1 MVTLINKI
9 ECRYQVMMVKTFLS
23 LQMQRRSTQIMVE
36 RLCICKDRKVFSSKV
51 CIKLQR
57 DRISFSGSK
66 QYFLKVENIQI
77 TWECHFSLFK
87 YLPPISLGLLVM
99 ETLYITNVFFFLIW
113 QYFIDRLE
121 SILKLFQSV
130 SNTLSKKHFLSCL
143 YFLVWVIK

>member
-9 ECRYQVMMVKTFLS
+9 ECKYQTNLNFA
-23 LQMQRRSTQIMVE
+23 QIMGA

-51 CIKLQR
+51 CIKLQC

-66 QYFLKVENIQI
+66 QYSLKVENIQI

-87 YLPPISLGLLVM
+87 NLSCISLGLLVM
-99 ETLYITNVFFFLIW
+99 QTLYITNVFLFLIW

-121 SILKLFQSV
+121 SILKLFQSFP
-130 SNTLSKKHFLSCL
+130 NTLL
-143 YFLVWVIK
+143 YLKNIFDYVHTFWFGLLNNDFAH